1 MEAEHAIIPVMRT
14 PENLLRLKKKH
25 GEGRKLDATAKDG
38 ARLERAQS
46 FRAAVMAALI
56 VFIVFCLLWVS
67 LSSLTDRV
75 FPWMTI
81 VLGGMLG
88 IAIRRAGRGLDWR
101 FPTLA
106 AAMAI
111 AGSVISNIVLAAST
125 TAAEYD
131 VGTLHVLQA
140 VTSMTWPVFFDEV
153 WNVADGFY
161 AAVAAGFAG
170 FFANRRL
177 TRSQFYALRLWREE
191 SDRH

>member
-1 MEAEHAIIPVMRT
+1 MGK

-25 GEGRKLDATAKDG
+25 GEGRMLDTTAEDG

-46 FRAAVMAALI
+46 FRNAVVAGLI
-56 VFIVFCLLWVS
+56 TLVVFCVLWVS
-67 LSSLTDRV
+67 LSSLTNRV
-75 FPWMTI
+75 FPWMTV

-101 FPTLA
+101 FPALA

-111 AGSVISNIVLAAST
+111 VGSVISHVVLAAST
-125 TAAEYD
+125 TAAEYGT
-131 VGTLHVLQA
+131 GTLHILQA

-161 AAVAAGFAG
+161 AVVAAGFAG
-170 FFANRRL
+170 FLANRRL
-177 TRSQFYALRLWREE
+177 TRSEFYALRLWREG
-191 SDRH
+191 SDRHQ